1 MSANHLTLPPVPLSS
16 LPERTKDFLLAL
28 CNQDNS
34 TPTEALLKTLDLA
47 AMRAGFSPTPTE
59 GAGAKLALQA

>member
-47 AMRAGFSPTPTE
+47 AARAGFSPKTPTE
-59 GAGAKLALQA
+59 GAGKLAMVA